1 MSQNTPNPPGEPTD
15 PYGRPAGGEQ
25 PGPYEP
31 PAQPY
36 QEPSGTYQQP
46 GEPHQQQGFPQYQQP
61 VGERPVGEQPF
72 YAAAAS
78 SAAGVARDDTKGL
91 LGSLFDFSFMNYVT
105 PKIVKIVYVVVTVL
119 IAISWLFWFI
129 YGVVT
134 LFSDQW
140 YVGLGIIL
148 FGWIIALVYLA
159 IWRIGLEVFQAVVNI
174 SEKVNRYAHRDGLA

>member
-46 GEPHQQQGFPQYQQP
+46 GEPHDQGFPLYQQP

-72 YAAAAS
+72 YAAAAT
-78 SAAGVARDDTKGL
+78 SAADVARYDTKGFF
-91 LGSLFDFSFMNYVT
+91 GALFDYSFMTYVT
-105 PKIVKIVYVVVTVL
+105 PKVVKIVYIIATVL
-119 IAISWLFWFI
+119 IALGWLIFLIAAFNYSVWSGI
-129 YGVVT
+129 
-134 LFSDQW
+134 LF
-140 YVGLGIIL
+140 LL
-148 FGWIIALVYLA
+148 FGWILALVYLA
-159 IWRIGLEVFQAVVNI
+159 LVRITLEFYQAIVSV
-174 SEKVNRYAHRDGLA
+174 SEKVNLYARRDGLI